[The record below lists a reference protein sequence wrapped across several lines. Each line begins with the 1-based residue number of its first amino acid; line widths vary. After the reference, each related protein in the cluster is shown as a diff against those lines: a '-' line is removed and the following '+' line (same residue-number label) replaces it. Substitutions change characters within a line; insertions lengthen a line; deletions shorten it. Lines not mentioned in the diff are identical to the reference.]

1 MKCTARIHF
10 VQPPSRAGEVTLTG
24 RVLPI
29 GGVKEKTLA
38 ARRSGVSTLIF
49 PAGNRKDWA
58 ELAGACAPDGC
69 TMPRDICPFAW
80 TCFLPGISVR
90 LCYATAML
98 AAPLSE

>member
-1 MKCTARIHF
+1 MRSCSKYALPRNSQALSFTTMKCIAQIQF
-10 VQPPSRAGEVTLTG
+10 VEPPSRACAGEVTLTG

-69 TMPRDICPFAW
+69 TMP
-80 TCFLPGISVR
+80 
-90 LCYATAML
+90 
-98 AAPLSE
+98 